1 MKIIRFSRLFLPA
14 AIFSLLLVVFG
25 VFGYVVNKG
34 FNLGIDFQAGLIQ
47 EVRLAPR
54 AIGITYDGPGNAVIS
69 LSSSSLTVAV
79 SGAGVQ
85 GMTYQYLIADY
96 GTVGAFAQ
104 ALSQIPGM
112 TALSDLPSSTPFRY
126 LVLDAQSTP
135 VLGSD
140 TYWIHYLPRNSQIVP
155 INEMRSALAG
165 LGDVAVQ
172 VLGNPADRSF
182 IIRMQDSA
190 MEESIAEGKAVAVEG
205 RFDPKNIFTALEKA
219 FGEGEIAIT
228 SSNFAGSRFSK
239 NLTDQAGL
247 LLILT
252 LGLILVYASV
262 RFKPQYAIGAV
273 LAILH
278 DGFVIVAFIVWTRME
293 FNTTSIAAILT
304 ILGYS
309 INDTIVIF
317 DRIRETKR
325 LFPNDSMTELLDR
338 AITETLSRTF
348 ITTLTTMLAVV
359 SLYIFTTGSMKDF
372 ALALLVGMVSGV
384 YSTIYIASGFVL
396 FWDRYISKGKKES
409 HEVQREAQAQEA

>member
-1 MKIIRFSRLFLPA
+1 MKLIRFSRMFLPTA
-14 AIFSLLLVVFG
+14 VLSFIVVVFG
-25 VFGYVVNKG
+25 ILGYVVNNG

-47 EVRLAPR
+47 EIRLAPR
-54 AIGITYDGPGNAVIS
+54 AISISYDGPGNAVIS
-69 LSSSSLTVAV
+69 LSARSLTVAV

-96 GTVGAFAQ
+96 QTVGAFAQ

-112 TALSDLPSSTPFRY
+112 SASSAVPSSTVFKY
-126 LVLDAQSTP
+126 LVLDAQTAP
-135 VLGSD
+135 DLGTD
-140 TYWIHYLPRNSQIVP
+140 VYWIHYLPENGQVVP
-155 INEMRSALAG
+155 IEEVRSALAG
-165 LGDVAVQ
+165 LGDIAVQ
-172 VLGNPADRSF
+172 VLGDPEDRGF
-182 IIRMQDSA
+182 IVRMQDSA
-190 MEESIAEGKAVAVEG
+190 MADSVESGRGAVAQG
-205 RFDPKNIFTALEKA
+205 RFDPKNISAALEKT
-219 FGEGEIAIT
+219 FGEGEAAVT
-228 SSNFAGSRFSK
+228 SSNFVGSQFSK

-247 LLILT
+247 LLVLT
-252 LGLILVYASV
+252 LLLILAYASI

-317 DRIRETKR
+317 DRIRETR
-325 LFPNDSMTELLDR
+325 RIFPNDSMTDLLDKS
-338 AITETLSRTF
+338 ITETLSRTF

-359 SLYIFTTGSMKDF
+359 SLYVFTTGSMKDF

-384 YSTIYIASGFVL
+384 YSTIFTASGFVL
-396 FWDRYISKGKKES
+396 FWDRFISKGKKEA
-409 HEVQREAQAQEA
+409 HEMQAQQA